1 MCLSH
6 TLTHAITGPSGVEG
20 VDYVLHTA
28 SPFKMSCVDGQ
39 REMVDPALLGT
50 ENVINSALK
59 VDSIKRIVVTS
70 SAAAILNESIVRSK
84 RLILA
89 CLLA

>member
-6 TLTHAITGPSGVEG
+6 TQSHSLTHAITGPSGVEG

-28 SPFKMSCVDGQ
+28 SPFQSQVPDAQ
-39 REMVDPALLGT
+39 RDLIDPALLGT

-70 SAAAILNESIVRSK
+70 SAVAILNESIVRND
-84 RLILA
+84 
-89 CLLA
+89 

>member
-1 MCLSH
+1 
-6 TLTHAITGPSGVEG
+6 
-20 VDYVLHTA
+20 
-28 SPFKMSCVDGQ
+28 
-39 REMVDPALLGT
+39 MVDPALLGT